1 MAGITLAQAE
11 ARLQEYLNAEAAV
24 LLGQATEV
32 EGRKLTRADLDAI
45 QSGIKLWD
53 ARCKALGASAS
64 GRGRAVSVS
73 PRW

>member
-45 QSGIKLWD
+45 QNGIKLWD
-53 ARCKALGASAS
+53 ARCKTLGAT
-64 GRGRAVSVS
+64 GRGRTATIA
-73 PRW
+73 PKW